1 MKNITYT
8 KTGDEGMTSLI
19 GGKRVAKFDERVET
33 YGTVDELSAFIG
45 VLYDLENVSVSVQS
59 VLEVIQNKLFTLES
73 HFALDRDSEVRK
85 MIPSLSADDVTFL
98 EKEIDKMNGQLPEL
112 KAFVIPGGNLKAS
125 YCHVCRTVCRRAE
138 RQACRMAQD
147 FEVDEIDL
155 KYLNRLSDF
164 FFVLARFFDFA
175 ENSCETYWKSDK

>member
-19 GGKRVAKFDERVET
+19 GSKRVPKYDERVET

-45 VLYDLENVSVSVQS
+45 VLYDLDNVPVSVQS
-59 VLEVIQNKLFTLES
+59 VLDVIQNKLFTLES
-73 HFALDRDSEVRK
+73 HFAMDCDSEVSK
-85 MIPSLSADDVTFL
+85 MIPPLLAEDVSFL
-98 EKEIDKMNGQLPEL
+98 ENEIDKMNEQLPEL

-138 RQACRMAQD
+138 RQAWRMSKD
-147 FEVDEIDL
+147 FSVAEIDL

-164 FFVLARFFDFA
+164 FFVLARFFDFFDK
-175 ENSCETYWKSDK
+175 NDETYWKSGK